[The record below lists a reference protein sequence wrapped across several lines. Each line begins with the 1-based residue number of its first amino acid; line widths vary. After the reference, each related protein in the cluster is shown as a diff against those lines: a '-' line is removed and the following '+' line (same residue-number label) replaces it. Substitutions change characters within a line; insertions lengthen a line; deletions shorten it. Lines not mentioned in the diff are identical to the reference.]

1 MNLQAIIYR
10 ITTQLNMSNDYFK
23 AQGWFKDYARNSQD
37 SRGMFQRLVKEDEE
51 AFRLA
56 SAETDKIKNMMN
68 KKYGPGTMKY
78 GSEIPQPSQ
87 RPDVIE
93 IDALNAF
100 MRRNPAAEGGRQGFD
115 NGLGVKKM
123 NRDESY
129 RKVVKDFVA
138 TSGPGTGSI
147 FDDPAAIDIVK
158 ANLNKIKKQ
167 KNNKAFFEWS
177 ENSDWYKALQKELN
191 PNTKKGTNREFTNKL
206 INKVVDEFFPGA
218 YHGKNAIKD
227 FRNDT
232 VVKSF
237 IQHLKSVGEFD
248 GQEKFDKVLEQ
259 FKNPP
264 KKGTPNNYES
274 INKSWKAWRAGEF
287 EVDGVDRA
295 QLKKELKARGIN
307 YDETIGKWTA
317 SGAQLRGKDKIKE
330 LKTLNKL
337 NRFTNKSAEE
347 IRALFLKE
355 HPNANFYLR
364 VNELTQLKRNGVYVS
379 GANTE
384 LPVTGI
390 EKGDRAG
397 WLKKAYGKQFA
408 GNYSKIINAADKL
421 NDPNYMGG
429 KFYDPKKAKRLYNAA
444 DKFFGPTGIIR
455 KSAVGE
461 AEHALARSFDFLNPD
476 RQLAINSIVDGDLNQ
491 FKKNLFDIP
500 VKQYFD
506 EYNKEGTTDARK
518 KELKNLIENR
528 KKTMNALT
536 GGQTKGIVA
545 GDIVSFEYGD
555 KIKPTSSVKA
565 IDVLFDEGKF
575 DIDEYIAK
583 GNAYGEALKKTG
595 LKIDKSGSIIGEDK
609 LTEIESYIT
618 DRTGKVKQ
626 PMLSSGFSGA
636 FEMLSDD
643 LKPVLNNP
651 KFKAFAKTVVNT
663 PGKLFGIG
671 DVVLGYLDYKNNI
684 GQGMSEERAKKLAYQ
699 AMSIGMWRGGDRQYI
714 KELKDTYLKQGGDES
729 VFDQVINLNKQNAD
743 LMQTVENT
751 KKNYKKNVE
760 NEKTFGNIIGDVGLK
775 YQVDLP
781 TASEQLKLD
790 LNSIKNKAEDMDKN
804 FTTFKETYTGEDLTK
819 PSKDIKSAAFEN
831 LTKERLKAFDTK
843 SLQSDTEVGPVW
855 NSLRTN
861 LLNTQSI
868 PRTLTTAVDFINPFT
883 PLPKLDDLR
892 SDRAR
897 YEAQLKEMKEKYPR
911 EFYLENLRRGMDRDN
926 PITVDAA
933 ANLMSK
939 PELGFSE
946 GGITGLK
953 SKYEYK
959 K

>member
-1 MNLQAIIYR
+1 
-10 ITTQLNMSNDYFK
+10 MSNDYFK
-23 AQGWFKDYARNSQD
+23 AQGWFKNYALNSQD
-37 SRGMFQRLVKEDEE
+37 SRGMFQRLVEQDEKE
-51 AFRLA
+51 FKLA
-56 SAETDKIKNMMN
+56 SAETDRIKAMIN
-68 KKYGPGTMKY
+68 KKFGSGSMKY
-78 GSEIPQPSQ
+78 GSETPQPPA

-93 IDALNAF
+93 MDLFNKF
-100 MRRNPAAEGGRQGFD
+100 MKRNPAAEGGRQGFD
-115 NGLGVKKM
+115 DGLGVKK
-123 NRDESY
+123 
-129 RKVVKDFVA
+129 FVA
-138 TSGPGTGSI
+138 GSGPGTGS
-147 FDDPAAIDIVK
+147 ALEAKETLKKVK
-158 ANLNKIKKQ
+158 IALNKIKKQ
-167 KNNKAFFEWS
+167 RNNKNLFEWS
-177 ENSDWYKALQKELN
+177 EKSDWYKKLQKDLGGMGE
-191 PNTKKGTNREFTNKL
+191 KGLNREYTNKL
-206 INKVVDEFFPGA
+206 INQAVEKFFPGS
-218 YHGKNAIKD
+218 YHGKNAIKN
-227 FRNDT
+227 FRNDM

-259 FKNPP
+259 FTTDSVDHK
-264 KKGTPNNYES
+264 YEN
-274 INKSWKAWRAGEF
+274 INRSWKSWLNGDF
-287 EVDGVDRA
+287 EVEGVDRA
-295 QLKKELKARGIN
+295 QLKKELKARGIDYSQIDN
-307 YDETIGKWTA
+307 WKASSAQGRGTA
-317 SGAQLRGKDKIKE
+317 KIKE
-330 LKTLNKL
+330 IKWLDNQNSKFP
-337 NRFTNKSAEE
+337 NRNPEQVK
-347 IRALFLKE
+347 ALFKKQF
-355 HPNANFYLR
+355 PNGNFELR
-364 VNELTQLKRNGVYVS
+364 VNELTQLKNTGVYVS
-379 GANTE
+379 GNNSE
-384 LPVTGI
+384 KGITGI
-390 EKGDRAG
+390 SKGDRAG

-408 GNYSKIINAADKL
+408 GNYSKIINAADQL
-421 NDPNYMGG
+421 AAAGETV
-429 KFYDPKKAKRLYNAA
+429 KAERLYKAA
-444 DKFFGPTGIIR
+444 DKFFGPKGLIR
-455 KSAVGE
+455 KSAIGE

-609 LTEIESYIT
+609 LKEIESYIT
-618 DRTGKVKQ
+618 DTTGKVKQ

-663 PGKLFGIG
+663 PGKFFGIG

-684 GQGMSEERAKKLAYQ
+684 GQGISEERSRKLAYQ
-699 AMSIGMWRGGDRQYI
+699 AMSFGAWRVGDQEYI

-760 NEKTFGNIIGDVGLK
+760 NEKTSGNIIGDVGIK

-790 LNSIKNKAEDMDKN
+790 LNSIKSKAENMDKN

-831 LTKERLKAFDTK
+831 LTKERTKAFDTK

-911 EFYLENLRRGMDRDN
+911 EFYLHNLQRGMDRDN

-939 PELGFSE
+939 KELGFSE
-946 GGITGLK
+946 GGITGLR